1 MASNEKYLMHGPH
14 FAKKYVSDYLQN
26 DLPKRVIRYRNG
38 WDISDAELPM
48 PLKFLT
54 YEPLA
59 LDAWPTIITV
69 AISTSRFER
78 MGFDGPDPL
87 YRVNYVMRTYVWC
100 RAVGPD
106 EATIA
111 RDRLTS
117 VVRSALLDYPCLQ
130 AVDPRQSFQ
139 VMIDE
144 GSMRE
149 EFSEITLLKGDR
161 VMAGSYIGYD
171 LGINEVVTRQD
182 IGEVSEIELAVSQQG
197 VTDSDLSAST
207 WTDVHTI
214 D

>member
-1 MASNEKYLMHGPH
+1 MPNYLMHGAH
-14 FAKKYVSDYLQN
+14 FAKDYVSSYLQN
-26 DLPKRVIRYRNG
+26 DLPKRVVRYRNG
-38 WDISDAELPM
+38 WDLSDTELPT
-48 PLKFLT
+48 PLKFYT
-54 YEPLA
+54 HEPLA
-59 LDAWPTIITV
+59 LDVWPTIITV
-69 AISTSRFER
+69 AISTTRFDR

-87 YRVNYVMRTYVWC
+87 YRVNYAMRTYVWC
-100 RAVGPD
+100 RAVGAD

-111 RDRLTS
+111 RDRLTA

-144 GSMRE
+144 SSMRE

-161 VMAGSYIGYD
+161 VLCGAYVGYD

-182 IGEVSEIELAVSQQG
+182 IGEISEIELSISQQG
-197 VTDSDLSAST
+197 VTDTNLLVSSGFEA
-207 WTDVHTI
+207 HTV

>member
-1 MASNEKYLMHGPH
+1 MPNYLMHGAH
-14 FAKKYVSDYLQN
+14 FAKDYVSSYLQN
-26 DLPKRVIRYRNG
+26 DLPKRVVRYRNG
-38 WDISDAELPM
+38 WDLSDTELPT
-48 PLKFLT
+48 PLKFYT
-54 YEPLA
+54 HEPLA
-59 LDAWPTIITV
+59 LDVWPTIITV
-69 AISTSRFER
+69 AISTTRFDR

-87 YRVNYVMRTYVWC
+87 YRVNYAMRTYVWC
-100 RAVGPD
+100 RAVGAD

-111 RDRLTS
+111 RDRLTA

-144 GSMRE
+144 SSMRE

-161 VMAGSYIGYD
+161 VLCGAYVGYD

-182 IGEVSEIELAVSQQG
+182 IGEISEIELSISQQG
-197 VTDSDLSAST
+197 VTDTNLLVSSGFET
-207 WTDVHTI
+207 HTI

>member
-1 MASNEKYLMHGPH
+1 MSNYLMHGAH
-14 FAKKYVSDYLQN
+14 FAKNYVSTYLQN
-26 DLPKRVIRYRNG
+26 DLPKRIVRYRNG
-38 WDISDAELPM
+38 WDISSTELPM
-48 PLKFLT
+48 PEKYFA

-59 LDAWPTIITV
+59 LDAWPTVITV
-69 AISTSRFER
+69 AISTQSFER

-87 YRVNYVMRTYVWC
+87 YRVNYSMRTYVWC

-106 EATIA
+106 EATVA

-144 GSMRE
+144 NTMRE

-161 VMAGSYIGYD
+161 VLCGGYVGYN

-182 IGEVSEIELAVSQQG
+182 IGQIQEIELSVAQQG
-197 VTDSDLSAST
+197 ITDTNLNVAT
-207 WTDVHTI
+207 TTETFTI

>member
-1 MASNEKYLMHGPH
+1 MPNYLMHGAH

-26 DLPKRVIRYRNG
+26 DLPKRIVRYRNG
-38 WDISDAELPM
+38 WDISSTELPM
-48 PLKFLT
+48 PEKYFV

-59 LDAWPTIITV
+59 LDAWPTVITV
-69 AISTSRFER
+69 AISTTSFER

-87 YRVNYVMRTYVWC
+87 YRVNYSMRTYVWC
-100 RAVGPD
+100 RAIGPD

-144 GSMRE
+144 NSMRE

-161 VMAGSYIGYD
+161 VLCGGYVGYN

-182 IGEVSEIELAVSQQG
+182 IGQISEIELAVSQQG
-197 VTDSDLSAST
+197 VADTNLSTSV
-207 WTDVHTI
+207 WTDTHTI

>member
-197 VTDSDLSAST
+197 ITDSDLSAST

>member
-1 MASNEKYLMHGPH
+1 MPEYLMHGAH
-14 FAKKYVSDYLQN
+14 FAKNYVSSYLQN
-26 DLPKRVIRYRNG
+26 DLPKRIIRYRNG
-38 WDISDAELPM
+38 WDISSTELPM
-48 PLKFLT
+48 PEKYLA

-59 LDAWPTIITV
+59 LDVWPTIITV
-69 AISTSRFER
+69 AISTTSFER

-87 YRVNYVMRTYVWC
+87 YRANYVMRTYVWC

-106 EATIA
+106 EATVA

-144 GSMRE
+144 GTMRE

-161 VMAGSYIGYD
+161 VLCGGYVGYN
-171 LGINEVVTRQD
+171 LGINEIVTRQD
-182 IGEVSEIELAVSQQG
+182 IGEIQEIEYAISQQG
-197 VTDSDLSAST
+197 TTDTDLNDST
-207 WTDVHTI
+207 WTDKYTV

>member
-1 MASNEKYLMHGPH
+1 MPNYLMHGAH
-14 FAKKYVSDYLQN
+14 FAKDYVSSYLQN
-26 DLPKRVIRYRNG
+26 DLPKRAVRYRNG
-38 WDISDAELPM
+38 WDLSDTELPT
-48 PLKFLT
+48 PLKFYT
-54 YEPLA
+54 HEPLA
-59 LDAWPTIITV
+59 LDVWPTIITV
-69 AISTSRFER
+69 AISTTRFDR

-87 YRVNYVMRTYVWC
+87 YRVNYAMRTYVWC
-100 RAVGPD
+100 RAVGAD

-111 RDRLTS
+111 RDRLTA

-144 GSMRE
+144 SSMRE

-161 VMAGSYIGYD
+161 VLCGAYVGYD

-182 IGEVSEIELAVSQQG
+182 IGEISEIELSISQQG
-197 VTDSDLSAST
+197 VTDTNLLVSSGFET
-207 WTDVHTI
+207 HTI

>member
-1 MASNEKYLMHGPH
+1 MPNYLMHGPH
-14 FAKKYVSDYLQN
+14 FAKEYVSSYLQN
-26 DLPKRVIRYRNG
+26 DLPKRVVRYRNG
-38 WDISDAELPM
+38 WDISSTELPT
-48 PLKFLT
+48 PEKYFT

-59 LDAWPTIITV
+59 LDAWPTIITAV
-69 AISTSRFER
+69 ISTTRFDR

-87 YRVNYVMRTYVWC
+87 YRVVYAMRTYVWC
-100 RAVGPD
+100 RAVGAD

-111 RDRLTS
+111 RDRLTA

-144 GSMRE
+144 SSMRE

-161 VMAGSYIGYD
+161 VLCGAYVGYD
-171 LGINEVVTRQD
+171 LGINEVVSRQD
-182 IGEVSEIELAVSQQG
+182 IGEIQEIELSVSQQG
-197 VTDSDLSAST
+197 LTDIDLSVST
-207 WTDVHTI
+207 QYETHTI

>member
-1 MASNEKYLMHGPH
+1 MPEYLMHGAH
-14 FAKKYVSDYLQN
+14 FAKNYVSNYLQN
-26 DLPKRVIRYRNG
+26 DLPKRIVRYRNG
-38 WDISDAELPM
+38 WDISSTELPM
-48 PLKFLT
+48 PEKYFT

-59 LDAWPTIITV
+59 LDAWPTVITV
-69 AISTSRFER
+69 AISTTSFER

-144 GSMRE
+144 GTMRE

-161 VMAGSYIGYD
+161 VLCGGYVGYN
-171 LGINEVVTRQD
+171 LGINEIVTRQD
-182 IGEVSEIELAVSQQG
+182 IGEIQEIEFAVSQQS
-197 VTDSDLSAST
+197 VTDADVSSST
-207 WTDVHTI
+207 WTDTHTI

>member
-1 MASNEKYLMHGPH
+1 MATNEKYLMHGPH

-78 MGFDGPDPL
+78 MGFDGPDPI

-144 GSMRE
+144 NSMRE

-171 LGINEVVTRQD
+171 LGINEIVTRQD

-197 VTDSDLSAST
+197 VTDSDLSSST
-207 WTDVHTI
+207 WNDVYTI

>member
-1 MASNEKYLMHGPH
+1 MHGPH
-14 FAKKYVSDYLQN
+14 FAKDYVSTYLQN
-26 DLPKRVIRYRNG
+26 DLPKRIVRYRNG
-38 WDISDAELPM
+38 WDISSTELPM
-48 PLKFLT
+48 PEKFFT

-69 AISTSRFER
+69 AISTTRFDR

-87 YRVNYVMRTYVWC
+87 YRVNYAMRTYVWC
-100 RAVGPD
+100 RAIGPD

-111 RDRLTS
+111 RDRLTA

-144 GSMRE
+144 NSMRE

-161 VMAGSYIGYD
+161 VLCGAYVGYD

-182 IGEVSEIELAVSQQG
+182 IGEIQEIEFSVSQQG
-197 VTDSDLSAST
+197 VTDSNLSSST
-207 WTDVHTI
+207 WTETHTI

>member
-1 MASNEKYLMHGPH
+1 MHGPH
-14 FAKKYVSDYLQN
+14 FAKDYVSTYLQN
-26 DLPKRVIRYRNG
+26 DLPKRIVRYRNG
-38 WDISDAELPM
+38 WDISSTELPM
-48 PLKFLT
+48 PEKFFT

-69 AISTSRFER
+69 AISTTRFDR

-87 YRVNYVMRTYVWC
+87 YRVNYAMRTYVWC
-100 RAVGPD
+100 RAIGPD

-111 RDRLTS
+111 RDRLTA

-144 GSMRE
+144 NSMRE

-161 VMAGSYIGYD
+161 VLCGAYVGYD

-182 IGEVSEIELAVSQQG
+182 IGEIQEIEFSVSQQG
-197 VTDSDLSAST
+197 VTDSDLSSST
-207 WTDVHTI
+207 WTETHTI

>member
-1 MASNEKYLMHGPH
+1 MPNYLMHGPH
-14 FAKKYVSDYLQN
+14 FAKDYVSSYLQN
-26 DLPKRVIRYRNG
+26 DLPKRIVRYRNG
-38 WDISDAELPM
+38 WDISSTELPM
-48 PLKFLT
+48 PEKFFT

-69 AISTSRFER
+69 AISTTRFER

-87 YRVNYVMRTYVWC
+87 YRVNYNMRTYVWC
-100 RAVGPD
+100 RAIGAD

-111 RDRLTS
+111 RDRLTA

-130 AVDPRQSFQ
+130 ATDPRQSFQ

-144 GSMRE
+144 NSMRE

-161 VMAGSYIGYD
+161 VLCGAYVGYD

-182 IGEVSEIELAVSQQG
+182 IGEIQEIQLSVSQQG
-197 VTDSDLSAST
+197 VTDDNLSVSSNYET
-207 WTDVHTI
+207 HTI